1 MPKACPQCGFQ
12 MPDVAAFCPGC
23 GLRMIVPRMIVPPA
37 VTPASVKSSGTHNIF
52 GALAYVTFIPAV
64 IFLLMERFKR
74 DRFIRFHSFQS
85 IFLVGVGIALAIAM
99 RLVFFLLALIPRL
112 GYLMAW
118 LAVVV
123 VCIGWVIL
131 WMVLLIKA
139 LQGEFFK
146 LPWIGDLAERA

>member
-1 MPKACPQCGFQ
+1 

-23 GLRMIVPRMIVPPA
+23 GLRMIVPRMIVPRMTVPSA
-37 VTPASVKSSGTHNIF
+37 AAPASIKSSGTDNIF
-52 GALAYVTFIPAV
+52 GAMAYVTFIPAV

-74 DRFIRFHSFQS
+74 DRFVRFHSFQS
-85 IFLVGVGIALAIAM
+85 IFLVGAGIGLVIAM
-99 RLVFFLLALIPRL
+99 RLVFVLLSLIPWL

-118 LAVVV
+118 LAVAVV
-123 VCIGWVIL
+123 SIGWVIL